1 MIDLKDIDNVQL
13 EDMYHAAELVSE
25 TMRVLQKSDT
35 NVVGEI
41 LKTSEN
47 FVEWEHVPNEDVYDR
62 HSHCQYYYHT
72 HQKSEDGSNLHDDE
86 HGHFHTFIRGKGMP
100 DSIKPTALPDYDPDM
115 DISEVNTHVIGI
127 GMNDMGIPIRLFT
140 VNRWVTGETWHSAQ
154 DVISLLDQFEID
166 NINPSWPVN
175 LWMTNLVRLFK
186 PHIAELIVKRDQ
198 QVSLWYKQ
206 NPTNNIYEDR
216 NFEVTSYLD
225 INLAEHVTALE
236 EELQKR
242 GF

>member
-1 MIDLKDIDNVQL
+1 
-13 EDMYHAAELVSE
+13 
-25 TMRVLQKSDT
+25 
-35 NVVGEI
+35 
-41 LKTSEN
+41 
-47 FVEWEHVPNEDVYDR
+47 
-62 HSHCQYYYHT
+62 
-72 HQKSEDGSNLHDDE
+72 
-86 HGHFHTFIRGKGMP
+86 
-100 DSIKPTALPDYDPDM
+100 M

-127 GMNDMGIPIRLFT
+127 GMNEMGIPMRLFT
-140 VNRWVTGETWHSAQ
+140 VNRWVTGETWHDAQ
-154 DVISLLDQFEID
+154 DVIALLDQFEID

-198 QVSLWYKQ
+198 QVSLWHKQ